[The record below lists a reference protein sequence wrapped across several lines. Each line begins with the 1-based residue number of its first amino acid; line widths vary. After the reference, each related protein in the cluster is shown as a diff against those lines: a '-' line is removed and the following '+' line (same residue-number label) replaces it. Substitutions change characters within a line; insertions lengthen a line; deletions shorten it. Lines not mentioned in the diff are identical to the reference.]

1 MSLTAAD
8 NGGNA
13 KAGSGERAD
22 TAAWLAVAAGT
33 IGALMATLDIS
44 ITNAALPQIQGEIGA
59 SGTEGTWIS
68 TAYLVAEIIM
78 IPLSGWFTRL
88 LGLRNFLLLVTI
100 LFVAFSMF
108 CGIATSLVMMIIGR
122 VGQGF
127 TGGAMI
133 PTALTIVST
142 RLPPGQRP
150 IGVALFG
157 LTAVLGP
164 VLGPLIG
171 GWLTENVSWHYAFFL
186 NLPIGFGLLAL
197 LLVGL
202 PDEPARL
209 QYLWKADWLGIVGL
223 AVFLGCF
230 TVVMEEG
237 QRERWF
243 ESSLIVWLS
252 ILSLLGLVVLLIG
265 QFTAQERVIDL
276 SILLER
282 SFGSVFAMSFM
293 IGAALYGILY
303 MIPQFLSAVPDYN
316 AYQSGLIV
324 LISGIPTLLFM
335 PFFPFLVR
343 VLDVRLAI
351 AIGLFL
357 YAWSCYVDTTLTTQA
372 AGGDFYAS
380 QVLRGFG
387 QAFALLFLNQ
397 AATSAVPTEKAE
409 DASGL
414 FNAARNLGGSVGLAV
429 IATLQERRTTFHSH
443 RITETVHANSLAV
456 QEQLGQL
463 GQDSE
468 ALQRALRLLSQR
480 IEGEALVMA
489 FNDIFFV
496 FAVGLIVSIPLV
508 LLLKPLPKGQAVA
521 VH

>member
-1 MSLTAAD
+1 MSAAETS
-8 NGGNA
+8 GGS
-13 KAGSGERAD
+13 KASSEKAD
-22 TAAWLAVAAGT
+22 ASAWLAVSAGT
-33 IGALMATLDIS
+33 VGALMATLDIS

-88 LGLRNFLLLVTI
+88 LGLRNFLLVMTT
-100 LFVAFSMF
+100 LFVAFSIL
-108 CGIATSLVMMIIGR
+108 CGLSTSLGMMIFGR

-127 TGGAMI
+127 SGGAMI

-142 RLPPGQRP
+142 RLPPAQQP
-150 IGVALFG
+150 IGIALFG

-186 NLPIGFGLLAL
+186 NLPIGIGLLAL
-197 LLVGL
+197 LLIGL
-202 PDEPARL
+202 EHRKVEPERL
-209 QYLWKADWLGIVGL
+209 LEADWLGILGL
-223 AVFLGCF
+223 ALFLGCF

-243 ESSLIVWLS
+243 ESSFIVWLS
-252 ILSLLGLVVLLIG
+252 IASVIGLAVLLVG
-265 QFTAQERVIDL
+265 QRLAREPVINL

-282 SFGSVFAMSFM
+282 SFGSVFVMSLM

-303 MIPQFLSAVPDYN
+303 LIPQFLSGVTGYN
-316 AYQSGLIV
+316 AFQSGTIV

-335 PFFPFLVR
+335 PFFPLLVR
-343 VLDVRLAI
+343 ILDIRLAI
-351 AIGLFL
+351 AIGLFF
-357 YAWSCYVDTTLTTQA
+357 YAWSCYADSGLTSDA
-372 AGGDFYAS
+372 AGGDFYFS
-380 QVLRGFG
+380 QILRGIG

-397 AATSAVPTEKAE
+397 AATSAVAKEQAE

-414 FNAARNLGGSVGLAV
+414 FNAARNLGGSIGLAV
-429 IATLQERRTTFHSH
+429 ISTMQERRTSFHSE
-443 RITETVHANSLAV
+443 RISETLNANSVSL
-456 QEQLGQL
+456 QQQLSQSGS
-463 GQDSE
+463 DPES
-468 ALQRALRLLSQR
+468 LQRALRVLAQTVQ
-480 IEGEALVMA
+480 GQATVMA
-489 FNDIFFV
+489 FNDLFV
-496 FAVGLIVSIPLV
+496 LFAIGLLMTIPFV
-508 LLLKPLPKGQAVA
+508 LFLKPLPKGQAMA